1 MRGGMRWKGGILRRC
16 NEMRLL
22 QQMIKVKEEYTARF
36 SAQNFT
42 REPLIFGTILRN
54 PPKEGWFPS
63 EAGLRMAFRH
73 SRIEVDCG
81 MERE

>member
-1 MRGGMRWKGGILRRC
+1 
-16 NEMRLL
+16 MRLL

-42 REPLIFGTILRN
+42 REPLILVQFYVIRQKRDGFLQGRVEFI
-54 PPKEGWFPS
+54 
-63 EAGLRMAFRH
+63 FRH

>member
-1 MRGGMRWKGGILRRC
+1 MERWK
-16 NEMRLL
+16 
-22 QQMIKVKEEYTARF
+22 
-36 SAQNFT
+36 SAQTDSRPENFT

>member
-1 MRGGMRWKGGILRRC
+1 MH
-16 NEMRLL
+16 
-22 QQMIKVKEEYTARF
+22 RF

-81 MERE
+81 MEREWPTG

>member
-1 MRGGMRWKGGILRRC
+1 MRDEVGILRRC

-42 REPLIFGTILRN
+42 LEPLIL
-54 PPKEGWFPS
+54 
-63 EAGLRMAFRH
+63 
-73 SRIEVDCG
+73 V
-81 MERE
+81 